1 LKSAV
6 GEGKKET
13 AMKSRHLYI
22 PRWIAAVVV
31 AVALIGGGVLA
42 IGLREWSGH
51 EVFGAPNLELTLARS
66 ATPVPLGNFS
76 NGFASVLKPAL
87 PAVVNIHTSKIV
99 KSKPNQ
105 MMPFF
110 NDPMFRQFFGDQ
122 GLGQGQQ
129 EQPQNER
136 EQSLGSGVIVTS
148 DGTIVTNN
156 HVVEGASDIEVDL
169 ADKREFKAKLIGTDA
184 KTDVAVLKIDA
195 SNLPTLA
202 IGDSSRLQ
210 VGDVIFAIG
219 DPFGIGETATMGIVS
234 ATGRGGLGIEGYE
247 DFIQTDAAINPG
259 NSGGAMI
266 DLHGD
271 LIGINTAILSG
282 GGGGNQGVGF
292 AIPINMARSVMDQI
306 VGHGKVVRGYLGL
319 YPQDVTPP
327 LARQFGLNKPG
338 GALVS
343 GLKPD
348 APAAKAG
355 LRDGDVILELNGQPV
370 ESAND
375 LRLRVSQSAPGTT
388 VKLAVSRDGKVQDVN
403 VTLGELPP
411 DKLAEDN
418 SGPSENSGG
427 LEGVNV
433 EELTPDTLQQLQ
445 LPSGTRGVVVT
456 NVDASSA
463 AAAAGLDRGDVI
475 EEVNHK
481 PVHNITEYKQAVAAA
496 GKQPVLL
503 LVNLQ
508 GGVTQYMV
516 IESH

>member
-1 LKSAV
+1 
-6 GEGKKET
+6 
-13 AMKSRHLYI
+13 MKSSHLYI
-22 PRWIAAVVV
+22 PRWVAAVVV

-42 IGLREWSGH
+42 VGLRDWSGH
-51 EVFGAPNLELTLARS
+51 EVFGAQNLDLRLAHGVEPIS
-66 ATPVPLGNFS
+66 LGTFS
-76 NGFASVLKPAL
+76 NGFAAVLKPAL

-99 KSKPNQ
+99 KSKGQ

-110 NDPMFRQFFGDQ
+110 NDPMFKQFFGDQ
-122 GLGQGQQ
+122 GFGQQ
-129 EQPQNER
+129 QQPQNER
-136 EQSLGSGVIVTS
+136 EQSLGSGVIITP

-156 HVVEGASDIEVDL
+156 HVIDGASDIEVDL
-169 ADKREFKAKLIGTDA
+169 SDKREFKAKLIGTDA
-184 KTDVAVLKIDA
+184 KTDIAVLKIDA
-195 SNLPTLA
+195 TNLPTLA
-202 IGDSSRLQ
+202 VGDSSKLQ

-271 LIGINTAILSG
+271 LIGINTAILTG

-319 YPQDVTPP
+319 YPQDVTPA

-343 GLKPD
+343 GLKSD

-355 LRDGDVILELNGQPV
+355 LRDGDVILELNGQLV
-370 ESAND
+370 QSAND
-375 LRLRVSQSAPGTT
+375 LRLRISQTAPGTS
-388 VKLAVSRDGKVQDVN
+388 VKLQISRDGRVQDVN
-403 VTLGELPP
+403 VTLGELPG
-411 DKLAEDN
+411 DKSAEEKPGES
-418 SGPSENSGG
+418 SGGG

-433 EELTPDTLQQLQ
+433 QELTPDALEELQ
-445 LPSGTRGVVVT
+445 LPAGTHGVVVT
-456 NVDASSA
+456 SVDPSSA
-463 AAAAGLDRGDVI
+463 ASAAGLDRGNVI
-475 EEVNHK
+475 QEVNHK
-481 PVHNITEYKQAVAAA
+481 PVHNVAEYKQAVSVA
-496 GKQPVLL
+496 GNQSVLL
-503 LVNLQ
+503 LVSEP

>member
-1 LKSAV
+1 
-6 GEGKKET
+6 
-13 AMKSRHLYI
+13 MKSSHLYI
-22 PRWIAAVVV
+22 PRWVAALVV

-42 IGLREWSGH
+42 IGLRNWSGH
-51 EVFGAPNLELTLARS
+51 EVFGAQNLELRLARS
-66 ATPVPLGNFS
+66 AEPISLGNFS

-99 KSKPNQ
+99 KSKPSQ

-122 GLGQGQQ
+122 GFGQGQQ
-129 EQPQNER
+129 QQPQTER
-136 EQSLGSGVIVTS
+136 EQSLGSGVIITS

-156 HVVEGASDIEVDL
+156 HVIEGASDIEVDL
-169 ADKREFKAKLIGTDA
+169 ADKREFKAKLVGTDS

-195 SNLPTLA
+195 TNLPTLA
-202 IGDSSRLQ
+202 VGDSSKLQ

-319 YPQDVTPP
+319 FPQDVTPA
-327 LARQFGLNKPG
+327 LARQFGLSKLG

-355 LRDGDVILELNGQPV
+355 LRDGDVILDLNGQPV

-375 LRLRVSQSAPGTT
+375 LRLRISQTAPGTS
-388 VKLAVSRDGKVQDVN
+388 VKLEVSRDGKVQDVN
-403 VTLGELPP
+403 VTLGELP
-411 DKLAEDN
+411 DKIAEETPGES
-418 SGPSENSGG
+418 SGSSDG

-433 EELTPDTLQQLQ
+433 QELTPDALQELQ
-445 LPSGTRGVVVT
+445 LPAGTRGVVVT
-456 NVDASSA
+456 SVDPASA
-463 AAAAGLDRGDVI
+463 AAAAGLDRGCVI
-475 EEVNHK
+475 QEVNHK
-481 PVHNITEYKQAVAAA
+481 PVHNVAEYKQALASA
-496 GKQPVLL
+496 GKQSVLM
-503 LVNLQ
+503 LVTVP
-508 GGVTQYMV
+508 GGATQYMV

>member
-1 LKSAV
+1 
-6 GEGKKET
+6 
-13 AMKSRHLYI
+13 MKSSHLYI
-22 PRWIAAVVV
+22 PRWVAALVV
-31 AVALIGGGVLA
+31 AVALIGGGILA
-42 IGLREWSGH
+42 VGLRDWSGH
-51 EVFGAPNLELTLARS
+51 EVFGAQNLDLRLAHGVEPIS
-66 ATPVPLGNFS
+66 LGTFS

-99 KSKPNQ
+99 KSKGQ

-110 NDPMFRQFFGDQ
+110 NDPMFKQFFGDQ
-122 GLGQGQQ
+122 GFGQQ
-129 EQPQNER
+129 QQPRNER
-136 EQSLGSGVIVTS
+136 EQSLGSGVIITP

-156 HVVEGASDIEVDL
+156 HVIDGASDIEVDL
-169 ADKREFKAKLIGTDA
+169 SDKREFKAKLIGTDA
-184 KTDVAVLKIDA
+184 KTDIAVLKIDA
-195 SNLPTLA
+195 TNLPTLA
-202 IGDSSRLQ
+202 VGDSSKLQ

-271 LIGINTAILSG
+271 LIGINTAILTG

-319 YPQDVTPP
+319 YPQDVTPA

-355 LRDGDVILELNGQPV
+355 LRDGDVILAVNGQPV
-370 ESAND
+370 ESGND
-375 LRLRVSQSAPGTT
+375 LRLRISQTAPGTS
-388 VKLAVSRDGKVQDVN
+388 VKLQVSRDSKLQDVN
-403 VTLGELPP
+403 VTLGELPG
-411 DKLAEDN
+411 DKSAEEKPGE
-418 SGPSENSGG
+418 SSSGG

-433 EELTPDTLQQLQ
+433 QELTPDAVEELQ
-445 LPSGTRGVVVT
+445 LPAGTRGVVVT
-456 NVDASSA
+456 SVDPSSV

-475 EEVNHK
+475 QEVNHK
-481 PVHNITEYKQAVAAA
+481 PVHNVDEYKQAVSAA
-496 GKQPVLL
+496 GNRSALL
-503 LVNLQ
+503 LVSGP

>member
-1 LKSAV
+1 
-6 GEGKKET
+6 
-13 AMKSRHLYI
+13 MKSSDLHI
-22 PRWIAAVVV
+22 PRWVATAVVL
-31 AVALIGGGVLA
+31 AALIGGGVLA
-42 IGLREWSGH
+42 LGMRDWSGH
-51 EVFGAPNLELTLARS
+51 EVFGASNLALTMARS
-66 ATPVPLGNFS
+66 STPVPLGNFN

-87 PAVVNIHTSKIV
+87 PAVVNIHTSKVV
-99 KSKPNQ
+99 KSKPSQ

-110 NDPMFRQFFGDQ
+110 NDPEFRQFFGDQ
-122 GLGQGQQ
+122 FGQGQQ
-129 EQPQNER
+129 EPHSER
-136 EQSLGSGVIVTS
+136 EQSLGSGVIITS

-156 HVVEGASDIEVDL
+156 HVIEGATDIKVDL
-169 ADKREFKAKLIGTDA
+169 SDQREFQAKLIGTDA
-184 KTDVAVLKIDA
+184 KTDIAILKIEA
-195 SNLPTLA
+195 TGLPTLA
-202 IGDSSRLQ
+202 IGDSSKLQ

-219 DPFGIGETATMGIVS
+219 EPFGLRGTATMGIVS
-234 ATGRGGLGIEGYE
+234 ATGRGGLGIENYE

-319 YPQDVTPP
+319 FPQDVTPA
-327 LARQFGLNKPG
+327 LAKEFGLSKPG

-355 LRDGDVILELNGQPV
+355 LKDGDVILTLDGRQV

-375 LRLRVSQSAPGTT
+375 LRLRISQTAPGAT
-388 VKLAVSRDGKVQDVN
+388 VKLGISREGKTQDVS
-403 VTLGELPP
+403 VTLAELPQDASSAAAP
-411 DKLAEDN
+411 DE
-418 SGPSENSGG
+418 SVGGG

-433 EELTPDTLQQLQ
+433 QELTPDTAKELQ
-445 LPSGTRGVVVT
+445 LAPGTRGVVVGS
-456 NVDASSA
+456 VDPSSA
-463 AAAAGLDRGDVI
+463 AAAAGLSRGDVI
-475 EEVNHK
+475 QEVNHK
-481 PVHNITEYKQAVAAA
+481 PVHSITEYKQALAAV
-496 GKQPVLL
+496 GKQAVLL
-503 LVNLQ
+503 LVNE
-508 GGVTQYMV
+508 GGATQYVV

>member
-1 LKSAV
+1 
-6 GEGKKET
+6 
-13 AMKSRHLYI
+13 MKSSHLYI
-22 PRWIAAVVV
+22 PRWVAAVVV

-42 IGLREWSGH
+42 VGLRDWSGH
-51 EVFGAPNLELTLARS
+51 EVFGAQNLDLRLAHGVEPIS
-66 ATPVPLGNFS
+66 LGTFS
-76 NGFASVLKPAL
+76 NGFAAVLKPAL

-99 KSKPNQ
+99 KSKGQ

-110 NDPMFRQFFGDQ
+110 NDPMFKQFFGDQ
-122 GLGQGQQ
+122 GFGQQ
-129 EQPQNER
+129 QQPQNER
-136 EQSLGSGVIVTS
+136 EQSLGSGVIITP

-156 HVVEGASDIEVDL
+156 HVIDGASDIEVDL
-169 ADKREFKAKLIGTDA
+169 SDKREFKAKLIGTDA
-184 KTDVAVLKIDA
+184 KTDIAVLKIDA
-195 SNLPTLA
+195 TNLPTLA
-202 IGDSSRLQ
+202 VGDSSKLQ

-271 LIGINTAILSG
+271 LIGINTAILTG

-319 YPQDVTPP
+319 YPQDVTPA

-355 LRDGDVILELNGQPV
+355 LRDGDVILELNGQLV
-370 ESAND
+370 QSAND
-375 LRLRVSQSAPGTT
+375 LRLRISQTAPGTS
-388 VKLAVSRDGKVQDVN
+388 VKLQISRDGRVQDVN
-403 VTLGELPP
+403 VTLGELPG
-411 DKLAEDN
+411 DKSAEEKPGES
-418 SGPSENSGG
+418 SGGG

-433 EELTPDTLQQLQ
+433 QELTPDALEELQ
-445 LPSGTRGVVVT
+445 LPAGTRGVVVT
-456 NVDASSA
+456 SVDPSSA
-463 AAAAGLDRGDVI
+463 ASAAGLDRGNVI
-475 EEVNHK
+475 QEVNHK
-481 PVHNITEYKQAVAAA
+481 PVHNVAEYKQAVSVA
-496 GKQPVLL
+496 GNQSVLL
-503 LVNLQ
+503 LVSEP